1 MSEVPSWEGTAACC
15 TTSDELLACDG
26 GGEPE
31 VPDLVCIECG

>member
-1 MSEVPSWEGTAACC
+1 MSECPAGREQPPAARRAM
-15 TTSDELLACDG
+15 ELLACDG